1 MIGLDIIHS
10 SPYTLSARL
19 IAELPSMTESADSRT
34 ALVLYGSE
42 TGNAQDLAE
51 ELGRTTQRL
60 HFSTEVVSLDNV
72 EPVCLPYVES

>member
-1 MIGLDIIHS
+1 
-10 SPYTLSARL
+10 
-19 IAELPSMTESADSRT
+19 MTESADSRT